1 MIKDVKP
8 SKQNQKGTKMTRNDT
23 NNKTSEYDDNTKK
36 KLEKHK
42 SRNQKHNNITD
53 ISYNNGSYLTKK
65 HEETFDL
72 QPKVNPSN

>member
-1 MIKDVKP
+1 MIKDGKASKP
-8 SKQNQKGTKMTRNDT
+8 NQKGTKMTRNDT
-23 NNKTSEYDDNTKK
+23 NNKTSEYDDNNKK
-36 KLEKHK
+36 KLDKHT

-72 QPKVNPSN
+72 QPKGNPSN

>member
-1 MIKDVKP
+1 
-8 SKQNQKGTKMTRNDT
+8 MTRNDT
-23 NNKTSEYDDNTKK
+23 NNKTSEYDDNNKK
-36 KLEKHK
+36 KLDKHK

-72 QPKVNPSN
+72 

>member
-1 MIKDVKP
+1 MIKDGKASKP
-8 SKQNQKGTKMTRNDT
+8 NQKGTKMTRNDA
-23 NNKTSEYDDNTKK
+23 NNKTSEYDDNNKK
-36 KLEKHK
+36 KLDKHK